1 MAEYFSNNIRLH
13 DTTTDSQFS
22 DLDNF
27 TVEEKWKISSGTVNL
42 ITKFNKDIMLSK
54 SFNLMEAT
62 VKEFLFEDTITSMPY
77 PRFSVPF
84 GSSSVETRPKE
95 NNIFPAN
102 IHSPTVDNSG
112 FSKAPCPHDNQEK
125 LQTVVRKISDHATTT
140 VKEGVQMLTP
150 TPWPTDSIK
159 ETQPILDSKTDF
171 RAIPEQKM
179 PVGSAP
185 EICQVRRSTSHLSSR
200 LRLAASFSIE
210 NAACQSEDFVPLP
223 MSGKENYSD
232 TRKALS
238 QTFTSSLSSPLHDKG
253 DMCDVPEPKLTSS
266 LGKFRNSSIYPV
278 KAAAPALEYAA
289 EAYRPIANN
298 QPCLNHPILLHPHA
312 AKQPQAAPE
321 KQFHVADRVNAFV
334 LGRAKNVPCV

>member
-1 MAEYFSNNIRLH
+1 MRSLADYG
-13 DTTTDSQFS
+13 
-22 DLDNF
+22 LD
-27 TVEEKWKISSGTVNL
+27 K
-42 ITKFNKDIMLSK
+42 
-54 SFNLMEAT
+54 A
-62 VKEFLFEDTITSMPY
+62 
-77 PRFSVPF
+77 
-84 GSSSVETRPKE
+84 
-95 NNIFPAN
+95 
-102 IHSPTVDNSG
+102 VDNSG

-171 RAIPEQKM
+171 RAIPERKM

-200 LRLAASFSIE
+200 LRLSASFSIE
-210 NAACQSEDFVPLP
+210 NAACQSEDFVPLFQNGEQTRHENSSELTCDMSKTRP

-334 LGRAKNVPCV
+334 LARAKNVPCVKRPKLNPTSNT